1 MQPSVSGLASW
12 FFGAMVPGSTRA
24 TKGSGSG
31 MLVRFTTKQRRKAGW
46 IAALVYVLCI
56 LAPTLSY
63 ALPGHHAVVDCMTIE
78 GVAAGAMHMHSTGEP
93 AHDHASAPAMNDG
106 DDASAML
113 ASSSDEQA
121 PTKKSPHLS
130 GQCCALMCLTV
141 LPAPIVEVAAPS
153 VPTLIRVAT
162 SYSAPADN
170 APVVHY
176 RPPIAS

>member
-1 MQPSVSGLASW
+1 
-12 FFGAMVPGSTRA
+12 
-24 TKGSGSG
+24 
-31 MLVRFTTKQRRKAGW
+31 MLVRFTTKQRRKAGL
-46 IAALVYVLCI
+46 IAALVHMLCI

-78 GVAAGAMHMHSTGEP
+78 GVAAGAMHMHSTG
-93 AHDHASAPAMNDG
+93 AHDHASAPAIG